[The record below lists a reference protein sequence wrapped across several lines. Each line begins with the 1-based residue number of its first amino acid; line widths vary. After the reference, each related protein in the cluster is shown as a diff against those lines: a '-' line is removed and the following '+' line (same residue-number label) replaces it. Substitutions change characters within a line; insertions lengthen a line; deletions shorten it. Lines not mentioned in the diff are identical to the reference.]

1 MSHHEGDL
9 PTTNQPLNAKPRPKV
24 GPAVL
29 VVVILAVA
37 LVIVFGLT
45 LL

>member
-24 GPAVL
+24 APALL
-29 VVVILAVA
+29 VAVILAAA
-37 LVIVFGLT
+37 LVIFFGLA